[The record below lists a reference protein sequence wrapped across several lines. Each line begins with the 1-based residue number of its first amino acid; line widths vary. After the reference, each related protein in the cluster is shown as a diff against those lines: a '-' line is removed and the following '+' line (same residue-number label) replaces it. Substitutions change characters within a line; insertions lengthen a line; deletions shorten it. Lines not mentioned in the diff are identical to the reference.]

1 MEEVLKQILNK
12 LDTMGKDI
20 KDLKTNITRLEERQ
34 TKLEEGQRKLEEG
47 QRKLEEGQTKLE
59 EGQTKLEK
67 KINDNL
73 ELVIEEQHRIYNSL
87 DGKLDKVL
95 EHIKGHEIRISAL
108 EVRI

>member
-1 MEEVLKQILNK
+1 MAEVLKQILNK

-20 KDLKTNITRLEERQ
+20 KDLKTNVIR
-34 TKLEEGQRKLEEG
+34 LEEGQRKLEEG

>member
-12 LDTMGKDI
+12 LDIMGKDI
-20 KDLKTNITRLEERQ
+20 NDLKTNVTRLED
-34 TKLEEGQRKLEEG
+34 GQRKLEDG
-47 QRKLEEGQTKLE
+47 QR
-59 EGQTKLEK
+59 KLEK

-95 EHIKGHEIRISAL
+95 EHIKSHEIRISAL
-108 EVRI
+108 EARI

>member
-12 LDTMGKDI
+12 LDIMGKDI
-20 KDLKTNITRLEERQ
+20 KELKTNVTRLEDGQRKLEEGQ

-47 QRKLEEGQTKLE
+47 QRKLEKN
-59 EGQTKLEK
+59 
-67 KINDNL
+67 INDNL

-108 EVRI
+108 EARI

>member
-12 LDTMGKDI
+12 LDIMGKDI
-20 KDLKTNITRLEERQ
+20 NDLKTNVTRLED
-34 TKLEEGQRKLEEG
+34 GQR
-47 QRKLEEGQTKLE
+47 
-59 EGQTKLEK
+59 KLEK

-95 EHIKGHEIRISAL
+95 EHIKSHEIRISAL
-108 EVRI
+108 EARI